1 MTTSRSGRVPSTAPI
16 STALRPSRR
25 PRTVPPTAAPR
36 AAWVIESIGRRSSQ
50 RVPGYDATG
59 GGGGGGG
66 VPLGIY
72 PAWPGGEDVRLHR
85 AVVAVG
91 AGQVAGAHQEL
102 PGDLWPGEA
111 EGALEE
117 PDPLRMGERVVVVEP
132 GGEAAVLIAQ
142 GLEHAGIMDHRL
154 DLEAVADDAGVR
166 QQPGPLGLAVG
177 GHPVDG
183 EALEGLPEGGALLEH
198 GEPGEPRLV
207 DLQGQALEEGV
218 IVGHR
223 ETVLAVVVG
232 AVKRM
237 ARGQVTVVAH
247 AEVPRGELT

>member
-16 STALRPSRR
+16 STALRSSRR

-102 PGDLWPGEA
+102 PGDLRPGEA
-111 EGALEE
+111 EGAPEE
-117 PDPLRMGERVVVVEP
+117 PDPLRMGQRVVVVEP

-142 GLEHAGIMDHRL
+142 GLEDAGVVDHRL

-166 QQPGPLGLAVG
+166 QQPGALGLAVG

-183 EALEGLPEGGALLEH
+183 EALEGLPEGGAFLEH

-218 IVGHR
+218 IVAHR
-223 ETVLAVVVG
+223 EAVLVVVVG

-237 ARGQVTVVAH
+237 TRGQVTIVAH
-247 AEVPRGELT
+247 AGVPVAS

>member
-25 PRTVPPTAAPR
+25 PSTAPPTAAPT
-36 AAWVIESIGRRSSQ
+36 AAWVIESIGRRSSL

-59 GGGGGGG
+59 GGG
-66 VPLGIY
+66 VPLRLR
-72 PAWPGGEDVRLHR
+72 PARPGGEDACLHR

-91 AGQVAGAHQEL
+91 TRQIAGAHQEL

-177 GHPVDG
+177 GHPADG

-247 AEVPRGELT
+247 AEVPRGEQT